1 MNTTL
6 KFLIVGGGERGGR
19 LIRRGVGIF
28 LKNPKM
34 GGVIID

>member
-6 KFLIVGGGERGGR
+6 KFLIVGGGRGGR